1 MGAVTAPLCNR
12 CSRLIVLS
20 EVQGRRAPR
29 PSEPCRSGAGVA
41 AARSTASNARP
52 CAPKEKRMPRLALTL
67 LTLLLLPLP
76 GWSTN
81 LSLFVIQRNK
91 NTNEVQYEL
100 RVNDRCEIGTAYPV
114 AAVWR
119 LRELSPEQTEA
130 LSGLE
135 EMIYGATNQ
144 QVTAHRI
151 SFDLEVIELY
161 QPLDLR
167 RITATVH
174 YDPTT
179 ATCTPSVQT
188 TINGQEATLERVY
201 VQADERLGRP
211 RVRYIDV
218 IGKSLASHPTR

>member
-1 MGAVTAPLCNR
+1 MH
-12 CSRLIVLS
+12 
-20 EVQGRRAPR
+20 
-29 PSEPCRSGAGVA
+29 
-41 AARSTASNARP
+41 
-52 CAPKEKRMPRLALTL
+52 RLALTL

-100 RVNDRCEIGTAYPV
+100 RVNDRCQIGTAYPV
-114 AAVWR
+114 AVVWR
-119 LRELSPEQTEA
+119 LREVSPEQTEA

-135 EMIYGATNQ
+135 QMIYGATNQ
-144 QVTAHRI
+144 QVTAHGV
-151 SFDLEVIELY
+151 SFDLGVLEFY
-161 QPLDLR
+161 RPLDLR
-167 RITATVH
+167 RITATVL

-188 TINGQEATLERVY
+188 TIRGQVATLERVY

-211 RVRYIDV
+211 TVRYIEV
-218 IGKSLASHPTR
+218 IGTSVASPPTPVVERIEP